1 MRQVPAS
8 LPRRAPPARR
18 LRRSRVPPPGARGTK
33 ESEGKFLKQT
43 TNYQLNQWDP
53 EDRILR
59 TDFNSDNS
67 KIDAALKDQLN
78 LLAKTCQPYIISY
91 TGDGNPT
98 RTMEFP
104 GKPLFVIAVGSSVI
118 FTAIRGGEKAYSV
131 FSGMAQGSYLTTWGE
146 RSFTWQIGTQ
156 LAYSAN
162 NTGAAY
168 QMFALLSME

>member
-1 MRQVPAS
+1 MAS
-8 LPRRAPPARR
+8 NY
-18 LRRSRVPPPGARGTK
+18 TD
-33 ESEGKFLKQT
+33 
-43 TNYQLNQWDP
+43 NYQLCQWEATDQVQ
-53 EDRILR
+53 R
-59 TDFNSDNS
+59 TEFNADNA
-67 KIDAALKDQLN
+67 KIDAA
-78 LLAKTCQPYIISY
+78 LAKTCQPYIISY
-91 TGDGNPT
+91 TGDGNQT

>member
-1 MRQVPAS
+1 MAS
-8 LPRRAPPARR
+8 NY
-18 LRRSRVPPPGARGTK
+18 
-33 ESEGKFLKQT
+33 T
-43 TNYQLNQWDP
+43 TNFGLCQWEAADQVQ
-53 EDRILR
+53 R
-59 TDFNSDNS
+59 TEFNVDNA
-67 KIDAALKDQLN
+67 KIDAA
-78 LLAKTCQPYIISY
+78 LAKTCQPYIISY
-91 TGDGNPT
+91 TGDGNQT

>member
-1 MRQVPAS
+1 MAS
-8 LPRRAPPARR
+8 NY
-18 LRRSRVPPPGARGTK
+18 
-33 ESEGKFLKQT
+33 T
-43 TNYQLNQWDP
+43 TNFGLCQWEAADQVQ
-53 EDRILR
+53 R
-59 TDFNSDNS
+59 TEFNADNA
-67 KIDAALKDQLN
+67 KIDAA
-78 LLAKTCQPYIISY
+78 LAKTCQPYIISY
-91 TGDGNPT
+91 TGDGNQT

>member
-1 MRQVPAS
+1 MAS
-8 LPRRAPPARR
+8 NY
-18 LRRSRVPPPGARGTK
+18 
-33 ESEGKFLKQT
+33 T
-43 TNYQLNQWDP
+43 TNFGLCQWEATDQVQ
-53 EDRILR
+53 R
-59 TDFNSDNS
+59 TEFNADNA
-67 KIDAALKDQLN
+67 KIDAA
-78 LLAKTCQPYIISY
+78 LAKTCQPYIISY
-91 TGDGNPT
+91 TGDGNQT

-168 QMFALLSME
+168 QMFALLSMQ

>member
-1 MRQVPAS
+1 MAS
-8 LPRRAPPARR
+8 NY
-18 LRRSRVPPPGARGTK
+18 
-33 ESEGKFLKQT
+33 T
-43 TNYQLNQWDP
+43 TNFGLCQWEATDQVQ
-53 EDRILR
+53 R
-59 TDFNSDNS
+59 TEFNVDNA
-67 KIDAALKDQLN
+67 KIDAA
-78 LLAKTCQPYIISY
+78 LAKTCQPYIISY
-91 TGDGNPT
+91 TGDGNQT

>member
-1 MRQVPAS
+1 MAS
-8 LPRRAPPARR
+8 NY
-18 LRRSRVPPPGARGTK
+18 
-33 ESEGKFLKQT
+33 T
-43 TNYQLNQWDP
+43 TNFGLCQWEATDQVQ
-53 EDRILR
+53 R
-59 TDFNSDNS
+59 TEFNADNA
-67 KIDAALKDQLN
+67 KIDAA
-78 LLAKTCQPYIISY
+78 LAKTCQPYIISY
-91 TGDGNPT
+91 TGDGNQT

>member
-1 MRQVPAS
+1 MAS
-8 LPRRAPPARR
+8 NY
-18 LRRSRVPPPGARGTK
+18 
-33 ESEGKFLKQT
+33 T
-43 TNYQLNQWDP
+43 TNFGLCQWEATDQVQ
-53 EDRILR
+53 R
-59 TDFNSDNS
+59 TEFNADNA
-67 KIDAALKDQLN
+67 KIDAA
-78 LLAKTCQPYIISY
+78 LAKTCQPYIISY
-91 TGDGNPT
+91 TGDGNQT

-168 QMFALLSME
+168 QMFAVLSME